1 MPVDASADL
10 IISDGADSKP
20 HSNQQ
25 PRAHQ
30 QSSRQTSSQG
40 ETSVTSDSTSCSS
53 DSLSEDEVDLSEKAT
68 YFPKQLG
75 HMPFISPERYRA
87 KANHDDKSHPEAQSG
102 TRTER
107 IIGHIQKRASGLT
120 IRRILKCTIAY
131 FISTLF
137 STIDPL
143 ANAIGQAPY
152 IVCSGCLLSH
162 PGRTVGA
169 QLDATITSALGA
181 GLAIVYGLA
190 GIAAATS
197 YNAQHPD
204 SYAGN
209 GINCLFLVVGVFAAQ
224 LIRQKFS
231 KLHFF
236 SLQFMVVLLFSMT
249 SGVGFKSVPLRL
261 SSEFGL
267 PFLIGAF
274 VSLFVNVL
282 FWPETAVDGLGRTL
296 NQTLYDTKDMLNMIT
311 NQFFLDPKSEK
322 VSDIAVDTLAEKM
335 REGMMKVNTAYK
347 EAKYEVSYA
356 YSCSSDLNPIRQ
368 SLDIVTKHL
377 SILGRSLKSEQVLFE
392 RTFPSEA
399 GKPTSRD
406 NSTMPG
412 NDEKDS
418 NVEATYAPESDA
430 YKKTD
435 LGKEAFTAANSY
447 VQSGIYCNPYS
458 QHSSVDQCRD
468 GHSCDDIH
476 QKSVQ
481 FDTTSSKQPSKPRR
495 GQINEDEYHLNEA
508 TKDRSEQRKS
518 IPTSLRSIF
527 STSQPSTP
535 KNENKQ
541 PSLHNHQQHQH
552 QPHENPFKEDE
563 MSDSNQHTVSSVRSF
578 LNLNR
583 LSGTLPKPPQRP
595 ERRISSDD
603 RHMLVT
609 YLEKLRD
616 PLLSLAVECGAV
628 LDCIRDSLCDQLDMS
643 NNSDASIRHTSFWTY
658 LLHTLQIK
666 TVHTEDYQNFL
677 DKRKRNA
684 SFLCNCSDTL
694 RLRIQQFDQCE
705 KERMHALYK
714 VNLSRMRGERLD
726 VGIRDEL
733 FLVFFFIFTMREV
746 ANNLEQMAAEM
757 RKLQEKTQ
765 AQMKKNSK
773 HKKKKTLYMP
783 QVTTQTWKKWF
794 YSNSYQ
800 EVQDHGGYSFGYLQ
814 HNMPSNVGQRD
825 LEEEYKLSQISTNRN
840 NSNMVA
846 VDAADDISIASVN
859 NANVSY
865 EPTTKPRRRRKSVKN
880 RAADHA
886 IILTELEAGPQP
898 FGDTNVTKPPPLL
911 RLRYR
916 LWLILRYL
924 QNYEFRF
931 ALKLSAAVGILTIPA
946 WLPDY
951 QLWFAAIRGQWAAL
965 TVISVM
971 GPTSGGTLSA
981 GLWRLASTIIGAFA
995 AWAVLEID
1003 GGSGALLSGF
1013 AVVLALPFFYIHFST
1028 SYSKVAIITLVT
1040 YMIIALS
1047 QYVKPI
1053 YPEQVSS
1060 MVWQRTLTLII
1071 GLFAALILNWMVWP
1085 FIAREAIR
1093 ETLACTIGDLG
1104 DYFSYVMGTFLYHEE
1119 GLFPTQDEFKE
1130 AEKMERKLEKMLNT
1144 CNVLLELTDHE
1155 PRLKGP
1161 FPKEFYREMLISAHN
1176 LLDRMMSLRII
1187 LMKMS
1192 PGVKKTVRGLDI
1204 YHYRRDMVAS
1214 ILLHFYTL
1222 SASLKAK
1229 IPLPSFMPSAR
1240 AARLRVLRHRRQEDR
1255 PEKLLRYRNLTW
1267 FAMGCS
1273 TEEIIDELEHLTDL
1287 VRFIVGDSKFTLKA
1301 RRLERK
1307 ETIHKQAA

>member
-1 MPVDASADL
+1 MPVDTSADL
-10 IISDGADSKP
+10 IVAEGTDSKP
-20 HSNQQ
+20 HSDQQ
-25 PRAHQ
+25 AGAQ
-30 QSSRQTSSQG
+30 QYTSRQTSFRG
-40 ETSVTSDSTSCSS
+40 ETITISSSSSD
-53 DSLSEDEVDLSEKAT
+53 DSLSEDEADLSEQT
-68 YFPKQLG
+68 SYFPKQLG
-75 HMPFISPERYRA
+75 HMPFISPEKYRA
-87 KANHDDKSHPEAQSG
+87 MANKDDKISSEAPTE

-107 IIGHIQKRASGLT
+107 IIGHIQKRAPGRI

-143 ANAIGQAPY
+143 AKAIGQAPY

-169 QLDATITSALGA
+169 QLDATITSTLGA

-190 GIAAATS
+190 GIAAATA

-249 SGVGFKSVPLRL
+249 AGVGFKSVPLRL
-261 SSEFGL
+261 SGEFGL

-274 VSLFVNVL
+274 VSLFVNVI

-296 NQTLYDTKDMLNMIT
+296 NQTLYDTKDMLNMMT
-311 NQFFLDPKSEK
+311 NQFFLDPKSER
-322 VSDIAVDTLAEKM
+322 VSATAVDSLAEKM

-356 YSCSSDLNPIRQ
+356 YSCSSDLNPMRQ
-368 SLDIVTKHL
+368 YLDIVTKHL

-392 RTFPSEA
+392 RNFSSEEES
-399 GKPTSRD
+399 SR
-406 NSTMPG
+406 S
-412 NDEKDS
+412 S
-418 NVEATYAPESDA
+418 IIPESD
-430 YKKTD
+430 KKDSIKKSYIPQSQPSKETD
-435 LGKEAFTAANSY
+435 LSKAAFTAATCYMQNGSY
-447 VQSGIYCNPYS
+447 SNPYS
-458 QHSSVDQCRD
+458 QYTGDQCRKNP
-468 GHSCDDIH
+468 SCEDIH

-481 FDTTSSKQPSKPRR
+481 FKSTSDSKLKQPALNTSQSR
-495 GQINEDEYHLNEA
+495 QESENEDAPPPNA
-508 TKDRSEQRKS
+508 RSEQRKS
-518 IPTSLRSIF
+518 LPTSLRSIF
-527 STSQPSTP
+527 STSQPGTP
-535 KNENKQ
+535 KGEN
-541 PSLHNHQQHQH
+541 NHQQQL
-552 QPHENPFKEDE
+552 QENQSKEDD
-563 MSDSNQHTVSSVRSF
+563 MSDSNQHTVNSVRSF

-583 LSGTLPKPPQRP
+583 LSGTLPKPPQKP
-595 ERRISSDD
+595 EKRISSDN
-603 RHMLVT
+603 RQMLVT

-643 NNSDASIRHTSFWTY
+643 NNSDAIIRHTSFWTY

-666 TVHTEDYQNFL
+666 TVHSEDYQNFL

-705 KERMHALYK
+705 KERMEALYK
-714 VNLSRMRGERLD
+714 INLSRMRGERLD
-726 VGIRDEL
+726 LGIRDEL

-746 ANNLEQMAAEM
+746 ASNLEQMAAEM
-757 RKLQEKTQ
+757 RKLQEKTL
-765 AQMKKNSK
+765 AQMKTNSK
-773 HKKKKTLYMP
+773 HKKKKKLYMP
-783 QVTTQTWKKWF
+783 QITTQTWKKWF

-814 HNMPSNVGQRD
+814 HNMPTNVGQRD
-825 LEEEYKLSQISTNRN
+825 LEEEYKLSQLSTNRN
-840 NSNMVA
+840 NSNIATV
-846 VDAADDISIASVN
+846 AADDISIASSN

-865 EPTTKPRRRRKSVKN
+865 EPTTKRRRRRSIK
-880 RAADHA
+880 RRTADDA
-886 IILTELEAGPQP
+886 IILTELEAGSPLSA
-898 FGDTNVTKPPPLL
+898 NANLAKPPLLL

-1003 GGSGALLSGF
+1003 GESGALLSGF

-1028 SYSKVAIITLVT
+1028 SYSKVSIITLVT

-1053 YPEQVSS
+1053 YPEHVSA
-1060 MVWQRTLTLII
+1060 MVWQRTLTLIV
-1071 GLFAALILNWMVWP
+1071 GLFTALILNWMVWP

-1093 ETLACTIGDLG
+1093 KTLACTIGDLG
-1104 DYFSYVMGTFLYHEE
+1104 DYFSYVMGTFLYHDE
-1119 GLFPTQDEFKE
+1119 GLFPTDDEFKE
-1130 AEKMERKLEKMLNT
+1130 AEKMERKLGKMLNT

-1161 FPKEFYREMLISAHN
+1161 FPKEFYREMLISSHN

-1187 LMKMS
+1187 LIKMS
-1192 PGVKKTVRGLDI
+1192 PSVKKTVRGLDI

-1240 AARLRVLRHRRQEDR
+1240 AARSRVLRHRRQEDR
-1255 PEKLLRYRNLTW
+1255 PEKLLRYRNLNW

-1307 ETIHKQAA
+1307 ETIHKKAA